1 MYHPSGFHR
10 ASRTHARHDALF
22 MSVLEYVFQEENNND
37 NNNDNTNTNNF
48 EFPGH
53 PTLGHD
59 ERKNKKK
66 KQCQRIALRRLS
78 QNKSRGVPTCGG
90 DQVCMK
96 KKKSV

>member
-1 MYHPSGFHR
+1 
-10 ASRTHARHDALF
+10 

-66 KQCQRIALRRLS
+66 NNANAS
-78 QNKSRGVPTCGG
+78 PYG
-90 DQVCMK
+90 DYPRTSPEECPHAEEIRCV
-96 KKKSV
+96 